1 MTVSSQTSNE
11 TFNGNGVTTVW
22 SLPFRFFHDDEIFVY
37 VVDPTAQTTTP
48 LVLGTD
54 YTLTGAGLPEQFGTA
69 PGKITTTVPVANL
82 KQLYVER
89 IMAVEQMIDIINQA
103 RFFPEV
109 HEDAFDR
116 LTMLIQQNE
125 ATVRGAIRVAIADP
139 EPTRLPSAALRAN
152 MLMGFD
158 SLGNPI
164 PVTDTSGSAAALA
177 LQLANASLVSQGAA
191 MIGRGGQVVKTIAEL
206 KTLLNGSPSKHAF
219 VAGYYAQGDGGG
231 GFYWLDATDTT
242 SADNGGSIIVAADGG
257 RWKLDQAWGATFCQF
272 GAKGDGT
279 TNDSAACQSCIDA
292 CKGRLVVAD
301 AGKVFFVAGLSMT
314 GATYNLT
321 TIRCD
326 GWLKLRPDAGGAHFG
341 NAWVGLLIKDCNGV
355 KADVRFD
362 GNRTA
367 MTQREQI
374 FLVGIAGAS
383 NVNLPS
389 LEFKEQRGDG
399 LYVGQSDWLANS
411 TIPSNIRVG
420 RVSAINSAD
429 DGRNA
434 VTIIA
439 VNGFDMQTMTSL
451 GVGGTVNGVIQP
463 GGFDVEPDFGY
474 EICTDI
480 HVGYM
485 EVVTAGTNG
494 VGIFGKSV
502 SGVDANQDWNCT
514 DIRIDNFRVLKT
526 GTSGSALTAPQ
537 FTRVAD
543 LQVKGTF
550 AYNTVR
556 GQGPN
561 IDFAQRVTADFK
573 LTNVTFGAMIGVVG
587 ALNDFRLNIDVN
599 GYNGAGVQVVQCT
612 RGRITGKVWGALA
625 GSTAFGIQLNNRG
638 RSVTIQDVAF
648 EVDVPY
654 DGVNVRA
661 LRNEPGSLV
670 TIGTGCIV
678 RNCDWSGY
686 SSFSVTNDALIRTE
700 NVQGY
705 TDAAAV
711 PANGAWFQGVFV
723 KNNVPTSV
731 AGKTTIGWIRANTS
745 ANNVLTTDWY
755 ACVVTNT

>member
-1 MTVSSQTSNE
+1 MTVSSQTNNK
-11 TFNGNGVTTVW
+11 TFAGNGITTAW
-22 SLPFRFFHDDEIFVY
+22 DLPFRFFRNDEIFVY
-37 VVDPTAQTTTP
+37 LVDPAAFTTTP

-54 YTLTGAGLPEQFGTA
+54 YTLTGANLPEQFGTA
-69 PGKITTTVPVANL
+69 PGKITTTVPVASL
-82 KQLYVER
+82 KKLYVER
-89 IMAVEQMIDIINQA
+89 IIKIEQLTDIVNQG

-109 HEDAFDR
+109 HEDVFDR
-116 LTMLIQQNE
+116 LTMLIQQADANS
-125 ATVRGAIRVAIADP
+125 RGAIRVAIGDP
-139 EPTRLPSAALRAN
+139 EPARLPSAPLRAN
-152 MLMGFD
+152 LLMGFD

-164 PVTDTSGSAAALA
+164 PVAPSSGSSTALA
-177 LQLANASLVSQGAA
+177 LLLANESIVTQGAA
-191 MIGRGGQVVKTIAEL
+191 MIGRGAQVVKTIAEL
-206 KTLLNGSPSKHAF
+206 KTLLKNTPSKNAF
-219 VAGYYAQGDGGG
+219 VTGYYAAGDGGG
-231 GFYWLDATDTT
+231 GLYYLDAADTT

-257 RWKLDQAWGATFCQF
+257 RWKLAQAWGASFLQF

-279 TNDSAACQSCIDA
+279 TNDSAACQACIDA

-301 AGKVFFVAGLSMT
+301 YGKVFFVAGLTMT
-314 GATYNLT
+314 GSTYNLT

-411 TIPSNIRVG
+411 AIPSNIRVG

-429 DGRNA
+429 DGRNS
-434 VTIIA
+434 VTIIS
-439 VNGFDMQTMTSL
+439 VNGFDMQAMTSL

-463 GGFDVEPDFGY
+463 GGFDVEPDYGY

-485 EVVTAGTNG
+485 DVVTAGTNG

-526 GTSGSALTAPQ
+526 GTVGSALTAPQ

-612 RGRITGKVWGALA
+612 RGRITGKAWGALA
-625 GSTAFGIQLNNRG
+625 ASTAFGVQLHNRG
-638 RSVTIQDVAF
+638 RAVTIQDISI

-654 DGVNVRA
+654 DGVVSRA

-686 SSFSVTNDALIRTE
+686 SSFSVTNDALIKTE

-705 TDAAAV
+705 GESAAA
-711 PANGAWFQGVFV
+711 PANGSWFQGVFV
-723 KNNVPTSV
+723 KNSAPASV
-731 AGKTTIGWIRANTS
+731 ANKTTIGWIRANTG

-755 ACVVTNT
+755 TCIVTNT